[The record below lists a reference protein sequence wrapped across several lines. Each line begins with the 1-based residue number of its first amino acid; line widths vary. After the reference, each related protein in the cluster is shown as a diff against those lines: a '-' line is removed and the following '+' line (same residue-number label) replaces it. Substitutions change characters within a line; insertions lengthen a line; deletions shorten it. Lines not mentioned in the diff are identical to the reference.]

1 MHIIFESPDPAAAA
15 LRGLALSRTR
25 FAMRRLR
32 WLVPQARV
40 RMVDVNGPRGG
51 VDKRCQI
58 ELHTDGVGRVVVT
71 AQARHWREALD
82 QALARAARSLLRAW
96 RRARLMR
103 SVPAPTRQSARTAT
117 LPA

>member
-1 MHIIFESPDPAAAA
+1 MNVIFESPEPEAVA
-15 LRGLALSRTR
+15 LRGLALRRTR

-71 AQARHWREALD
+71 AVARHWREALD
-82 QALARAARSLLRAW
+82 RALARAARTLLRAW
-96 RRARLMR
+96 RRAQAQR
-103 SVPAPTRQSARTAT
+103 PAAP
-117 LPA
+117 PACPAGAA